1 MMVLIDVIVVI
12 AVLIGAF
19 ALYLLVVAWIPGWT
33 APEQILKPVHL
44 RTAVDRP
51 DHAQPRQDV
60 SFTVRGISVR
70 AWLYLPRQRSGS
82 VPCVVMA
89 HGLGATKEA
98 GLESYAVR
106 FQEARLAVLV
116 FDYRHLGDSGGEP
129 RQLVWIPYQLED
141 TRAAVAYA
149 RGLEEVDSTRVALWG
164 TSLSAGHAIV
174 AAARDMDIACV
185 VAQCPL
191 LNGGEAGLEL
201 LKREGLKT
209 LRRMFRL
216 LPHGQRDLVR
226 SWFRLSPHR
235 IPLVGR
241 QNSVAVLADDRA
253 WTALEQ
259 LAPDGFINQVCA
271 RIVIRL
277 DKYRPVR
284 HVSKVRCPVLLQIS
298 NDEVA
303 YQAKA
308 VKRVRKRLKES
319 AEVVHYPVGH
329 FDMYLGQAF
338 EISVR
343 DQVAFLKRHLLKDS
357 SHHDL

>member
-1 MMVLIDVIVVI
+1 MVLLLYVAIVLA
-12 AVLIGAF
+12 AVVCLF
-19 ALYLLVVAWIPGWT
+19 VLYLLVVAWIPGFKV
-33 APEQILKPVHL
+33 PEQRLKQL
-44 RTAVDRP
+44 
-51 DHAQPRQDV
+51 QPRTDARRSSRPELRQNV
-60 SFTVRGISVR
+60 SFSVGGIPVR
-70 AWLYLPRQRSGS
+70 AWLYLPRSGS
-82 VPCVVMA
+82 GPVPCVVMA

-98 GLESYAVR
+98 GLESYAIR
-106 FQEARLAVLV
+106 FQEAGLAVLV

-149 RGLEEVDSTRVALWG
+149 RGLEEIDSTRVALWG

-191 LNGGEAGLEL
+191 LDGGEAGLKL
-201 LKREGLKT
+201 LKREGLKV

-277 DKYRPVR
+277 DKYRPAR

-303 YQAKA
+303 FQAKA
-308 VKRVRKRLKES
+308 VQRVRKHLKES
-319 AEVVHYPVGH
+319 AEVVHYPVEH
-329 FDMYLGQAF
+329 FDMYLGQSF
-338 EISVR
+338 EMSVR
-343 DQVAFLKRHLLKDS
+343 DQVVFLKRHLLEDPS
-357 SHHDL
+357 RPDP